1 MAIKI
6 TGTFTPSGEFS
17 LIEDI
22 HLLGGF
28 RVVDTEGDRDNIP
41 ALRRKW
47 GMLVYVR
54 DSETTYILKNNNGD
68 LADNANWEIYNAGGS
83 AAASVDDITIESTTG
98 YKEFSKTENTI
109 YDLIKNNWFD
119 QIPNGTFSGAIVS
132 DGVLQNTPL
141 ADNYWSYEDDPATML
156 AWEAGTYEFYAPI
169 NVGDNNVFLYDSVN
183 DNAYFFTVTQELG
196 LYRYSVTLPA
206 GAQITYM
213 GPDNPPEKPFP
224 IRFINRYSTENAS
237 EITIKN
243 INWII
248 GADGS
253 SIDGMWT
260 DSVNPKEELPTL
272 EYVQKRAITNAD
284 EITLEKVV
292 NTPTIADY
300 ETDYQTVFHNQWD
313 QTLPTSGW
321 TLGSNTTYANGTF
334 TVNYDSG
341 QIGSGDII
349 YRSDDT
355 AVFNKATKVV
365 IVTDISLSAN
375 GLSIAIGDSNVHGVE
390 TSTYDETPL
399 QNGTFLYSIYIPEDF
414 VFSGMAIYGGGGLGG
429 GFTGTVNI
437 SIVEMASYP
446 PKDLFKI
453 KNINYIIDDDNES
466 IDGSNT
472 PATDPH
478 SELVTRAYIDSA
490 LANLPTY
497 VNGLYLDNDTN
508 EVKLGGDLIENTAI
522 NLYNTSVS
530 QSYQITFRG
539 ENGTEW
545 LLDPKYLKVAADD
558 GTYAHT
564 YWINGPT
571 VKWELTQAGQTVN
584 YQVLFDRENKE
595 ISTDLPKLSIINNE
609 DYSITQ
615 VYLENNN
622 ATSIYSGASF
632 VVTSSS
638 TAYQDNTY
646 LSHYG
651 SNFYVPQYRNTG
663 SLFSDRDL
671 YIGSPYNDT
680 NSLYFV
686 IGTSFD
692 NPTVKAELTTDTLTT
707 ADEVGFVYGNS
718 KTPRTTVDVL
728 AHRQLYVNKNSGY
741 VFRPEKFDIKFNTR
755 HIQIT
760 GWQRWSVA
768 GQHLQLYHYIWRE
781 PAFVKVY
788 KNGTELTYGTDWNFT
803 IYPEMPA
810 STSLNYTTSIE
821 LASGYDGNS
830 DVVDIYIIEPEL
842 HSYPQLYLSR
852 GREDNA
858 ERDVRNSLI
867 TKKLIEPDSSVKYL
881 KSVTKNAEGDYTCV
895 YEDANTLFNP
905 PQRTIVKKFFNNL
918 VVMDTFNG
926 QLDYYVEFWAQRN
939 HKNFNYTVNFQG
951 KSKRYMSGHLI
962 PRYDTDKNNIPIL
975 SLSQLN
981 RDGLYYIRLRYV
993 DDNGVPF
1000 WTPFYP
1006 MALSVKTFHIFTT
1019 DRTFSNDTYVGDY
1032 KTLRFV

>member
-6 TGTFTPSGEFS
+6 TGTFAPSGEFS

-28 RVVDTEGDRDNIP
+28 RIVDTESDRDSIP

-68 LADNANWEIYNAGGS
+68 LTDNANWEIYTPGGNITS
-83 AAASVDDITIESTTG
+83 SVDDITIESTTG
-98 YKEFSKTENTI
+98 YKDFSKIENTI

-119 QIPNGTFSGAIVS
+119 QIPNGAFSGAIVS
-132 DGVLQNTPL
+132 NGVLQNTPL
-141 ADNYWSYEDDPATML
+141 ADNYWSYEDDPSTMPV
-156 AWEAGTYEFYAPI
+156 WEAGTYEFYAPI
-169 NVGDNNVFLYDSVN
+169 NVGDNNIFLFDSAN
-183 DNAYFFTVTQELG
+183 NNTYYFTVTQELG
-196 LYRYSVTLPA
+196 LYRYSVTIPA
-206 GAQITYM
+206 GAQIVYM
-213 GPDNPPEKPFP
+213 GPDSPIEKPLP
-224 IRFINRYSTENAS
+224 IRFINRFSTENAS

-284 EITLEKVV
+284 EITLEKIV

-300 ETDYQTVFHNQWD
+300 ETDYQSVFHNQWD
-313 QTLPTSGW
+313 QTLPISGW
-321 TLGSNTTYANGTF
+321 TLGSNTTYSNGTF

-341 QIGSGDII
+341 QLGSGDII
-349 YRSDDT
+349 RRSDNV
-355 AVFNKATKVV
+355 AVFSKATKIV

-375 GLSIAIGDSNVHGVE
+375 SLLISIGDEVHSVE
-390 TSTYDETPL
+390 TSTYNERILP
-399 QNGTFLYSIYIPEDF
+399 NGTYLYDVYIPEDF
-414 VFSGMAIYGGGGLGG
+414 TFSSMVVFGGSGLGG
-429 GFTGTVNI
+429 GFSGTINV
-437 SIVEMASYP
+437 SIVEMSSYP

-453 KNINYIIDDDNES
+453 KNINYIIDDDNQS

-472 PATDPH
+472 PASDPH
-478 SELVTRAYIDSA
+478 AELVTRAYVDTA

-497 VNGLYLDNDTN
+497 VNGLYLDNNTN
-508 EVKLGGDLIENTAI
+508 EVKLGGDLIENTTI
-522 NLYNTSVS
+522 NIYNASAA
-530 QSYQITFRG
+530 QGFQITFRG
-539 ENGTEW
+539 ENSTEW
-545 LLDPKYLKVAADD
+545 LLNPKYLKVTADD

-564 YWINGPT
+564 YWINGST
-571 VKWELTQAGQTVN
+571 VKWDLTQAGQTVN
-584 YQVLFDRENKE
+584 YQVLFDRANKE
-595 ISTDLPKLSIINNE
+595 IFTDLPKFSIINNE
-609 DYSITQ
+609 NYSITQ
-615 VYLENNN
+615 VYLENSN

-632 VVTSSS
+632 VVTSSN

-651 SNFYVPQYRNTG
+651 TNFYVPAYRNAG

-671 YIGSPYNDT
+671 YIGNPYNDT

-686 IGTSFD
+686 VGNAFD
-692 NPTVKAELTTDTLTT
+692 NPSIKAELTADMLTLS
-707 ADEVGFVYGNS
+707 DPVGLTYGS
-718 KTPRTTVDVL
+718 AKTPRQTIDVL

-755 HIQIT
+755 HIRIT
-760 GWQRWSVA
+760 GTERWSVA

-781 PAFVKVY
+781 PALVKVY
-788 KNGTELTYGTDWNFT
+788 KNGTELVYGTDWNFT
-803 IYPEMPA
+803 IYPEMP
-810 STSLNYTTSIE
+810 SGTSLNYTTSIK
-821 LASGYDGNS
+821 LTNGYDGNN
-830 DVVDIYIIEPEL
+830 DVIDIYVIEPEL

-852 GREDNA
+852 GKEDVA

-867 TKKLIEPDSSVKYL
+867 TKKIIEPDASIKYL

-895 YEDANTLFNP
+895 YEDANVLINP
-905 PQRTIVKKFFNNL
+905 PQRTIVKKFFDNL
-918 VVMDTFNG
+918 VVMDTYNG
-926 QLDYYVEFWAQRN
+926 QLEYYVEFWAQRN
-939 HKNFNYTVNFQG
+939 NKSFNYTINYQG

-962 PRYDTDKNNIPIL
+962 PRYDTDKNNIPVL
-975 SLSQLN
+975 NVSQLKK
-981 RDGLYYIRLRYV
+981 DGLYYIRLRYT
-993 DDNGVPF
+993 DDNGIPF

-1019 DRTFSNDTYVGDY
+1019 DRTFSNDTYIDDY